1 MALLVRFER
10 LLGHYAH
17 GAFTELP
24 PRRDAAAVVSAALSQ
39 ERDKD
44 LLFEGVSITRCE
56 GGVTVSSLAHPAGRS
71 LQSADQFRDLRQN
84 PFQRAQRSAVLGR
97 GCRRDFA
104 RLGSADV
111 ERST

>member
-24 PRRDAAAVVSAALSQ
+24 PRRDVAAVVSAALSQ

-44 LLFEGVSITRCE
+44 LLFEGISITRCE
-56 GGVTVSSLAHPAGRS
+56 GGVTGSSASPPARRS
-71 LQSADQFRDLRQN
+71 LQSTGQVRDLPQD
-84 PFQRAQRSAVLGR
+84 PFQKAKSNAGLFRALP
-97 GCRRDFA
+97 
-104 RLGSADV
+104 V
-111 ERST
+111 EFPHPV